1 MNYLAHAYRFL
12 DDPQFVAGTA
22 VPDWLAVSDRP
33 ARIRKERLDGSRL
46 AEGIRRH
53 VHDDA
58 WFHETP
64 AFWQVS
70 GALTERIRALDPDP
84 RQRAWFW
91 GHVVTEMLLD
101 SFLVEEDET
110 RLERYYDALGG
121 LDSERLQSDVTAWT
135 TQPPVRLTDF
145 IDRFREAQFLRCYA
159 DDGRLLVRIGQVAR
173 RVGLPEPP
181 QGMLEGL
188 PDYRRIVSG
197 RARELLADPG

>member
-12 DDPQFVAGTA
+12 DDPEFVVGTA
-22 VPDWLAVSDRP
+22 VPDWLAASDRP

-46 AEGIRRH
+46 ADGIRRH
-53 VHDDA
+53 LHDDG
-58 WFHETP
+58 WFHEAP

-121 LDSERLQSDVTAWT
+121 LDPARVQSDVSAWT
-135 TQPPVRLTDF
+135 SQPPVRLARF
-145 IDRFREAQFLRCYA
+145 IDRFREAQILRSYA
-159 DDGRLLVRIGQVAR
+159 DDGPLME
-173 RVGLPEPP
+173 RVGQIAHRVHLPEPP
-181 QGMLEGL
+181 QGMIEGL
-188 PDYRRIVSG
+188 PDYRRIVSS
-197 RARELLADPG
+197 RARDLLAEPG